1 MVIKKLEKQLKNLH
15 KYQFHYNK
23 EDHFVYVGDE
33 QSKSLEIKSPF
44 LKVLKPHHSIDS
56 RRRNT
61 KKNYLLLEV
70 NNDMHDYDEESQDFM
85 YVINKVHE
93 VSQEKIRVHA
103 KDWFRKELD
112 IDELDILVRRPI
124 ENNNRLTYI
133 KILFPYDEDIEER
146 TFKLGKGEYV
156 SCNISFIGLRIGRE
170 SITEEWQMTDLITQ
184 EDVDYNIEEYIYE
197 KTSKKDLVQ
206 EAIIEQFIQPE
217 LKEEHEK
224 SIPET
229 KEELQEEHVNIQ
241 EEKVVSEEEVLSQ
254 DAIKTVGECLRKAN
268 ISVNQQVNESE
279 EVGGNDEDYI
289 EIISLPDQSI
299 ENNLSVE
306 KHVSIQEDEVSE
318 RKERKHRKKESEEQ
332 KDFVMKM
339 KRKIR
344 FSRNAKQ
351 TPLSKKSDE

>member
-70 NNDMHDYDEESQDFM
+70 NNDMNDYDEESQDFM

-156 SCNISFIGLRIGRE
+156 SCSISFIGLRIGRE
-170 SITEEWQMTDLITQ
+170 SITEEWQMTDLVTQ

-206 EAIIEQFIQPE
+206 EAIIEQFIEPE
-217 LKEEHEK
+217 LKEEKVELPPENVQEK
-224 SIPET
+224 IEET
-229 KEELQEEHVNIQ
+229 VFQEE
-241 EEKVVSEEEVLSQ
+241 VVSQEPL
-254 DAIKTVGECLRKAN
+254 KTVGECLRESN
-268 ISVNQQVNESE
+268 ISVNPQVNESE
-279 EVGGNDEDYI
+279 EDYI

-299 ENNLSVE
+299 ENNFLDERFDSGE
-306 KHVSIQEDEVSE
+306 KHVSIQEEDVPE
-318 RKERKHRKKESEEQ
+318 RKERKHKKKESEEQ

>member
-33 QSKSLEIKSPF
+33 QSKTLEIKSPF

-93 VSQEKIRVHA
+93 VSQEKIRVNA

-217 LKEEHEK
+217 AREE
-224 SIPET
+224 SIQET
-229 KEELQEEHVNIQ
+229 KEEIQ
-241 EEKVVSEEEVLSQ
+241 EELVKIQEENVVLEEPL
-254 DAIKTVGECLRKAN
+254 KTVGECLREAN
-268 ISVNQQVNESE
+268 ISVNE
-279 EVGGNDEDYI
+279 EVGGPDEDYI

-299 ENNLSVE
+299 ENNLLVE
-306 KHVSIQEDEVSE
+306 KHVTIQEDEVFE